1 MAKEGKRINIIG
13 AGVSGLVAAIVLENE
28 GYAPHIFEKTDRV
41 GGRVKS
47 ELNGEFI
54 FDHGFQVLL
63 EAYPMAQ
70 KYLDYSKLNLQQF
83 WPGSI
88 IFEDKKPSKFGDP
101 LRNSSLLLPTFF
113 SKHATL
119 LDKFKV
125 FRLNNELKEQSLASI
140 FQKKELTTLDYLKK
154 KGFSGRIIHDFFQP
168 FFSGIFLETEL
179 STSSRMFEFVFK
191 MFAEGAASVPKE
203 GIEAISK
210 QLASKLKN
218 STFHFNVSVSN
229 VAYAGITI
237 EGLPL
242 VESDATIVATEAD
255 ELISNLRN
263 QKIPWKSCHCLY
275 FETEKKVIQEKLIG
289 LLPVRHLVNNLHYVN
304 SLTGEAKNLL
314 SVTVVD
320 DQGFVGKELEEK
332 VRAELVTL
340 CGIET
345 GALQH
350 SFVIPKALPRLK
362 NIQYE
367 IPASQTQLLDRVF
380 LAGDVTLNGSLNAAM
395 MAGEKA
401 AEAVIGKI
409 ERSSLL

>member
-13 AGVSGLVAAIVLENE
+13 SGVSGLVAAIVLEKE
-28 GYAPHIFEKTDRV
+28 GYAPHVFEKTDRV

-47 ELNGEFI
+47 ELKGEFI

-70 KYLDYSKLNLQQF
+70 KYLDYGKLNLQQF
-83 WPGSI
+83 WPGSV
-88 IFEDKKPSKFGDP
+88 IFEDKKPGKFGDP

-154 KGFSGRIIHDFFQP
+154 KGFSERIIHDFFQP

-229 VAYAGITI
+229 VADAGITI

-289 LLPVRHLVNNLHYVN
+289 LVPGRHLVNNLHYVN

-314 SVTVVD
+314 SVTIVD

-332 VRAELVTL
+332 VKAELITL

-345 GALQH
+345 GTLQH
-350 SFVIPKALPRLK
+350 SLVIPKALPRLK

>member
-1 MAKEGKRINIIG
+1 MSKEGNTINIIG
-13 AGVSGLVAAIVLENE
+13 AGISGLVAAIVLENE

-47 ELNGEFI
+47 ELKGEFI

-70 KYLDYSKLNLQQF
+70 KYLDYNALNLQQF
-83 WPGSI
+83 WPGSV

-101 LRNSSLLLPTFF
+101 LRNSNLLLPTFF

-119 LDKFKV
+119 IDKFKV

-140 FQKKELTTLDYLKK
+140 FQKEELTTLDYLKK
-154 KGFSGRIIHDFFQP
+154 RGFSERIIHDFFQP

-191 MFAEGAASVPKE
+191 MFAEGAASVLKE
-203 GIEAISK
+203 GIEAIPK

-229 VAYAGITI
+229 VADAGITI

-242 VESDATIVATEAD
+242 VLSDATIVATEAD

-275 FETEKKVIQEKLIG
+275 FETEKKVIPEKLIG
-289 LLPVRHLVNNLHYVN
+289 LLPGRHLVNNLHYVN
-304 SLTGEAKNLL
+304 SLTGSAKNLL
-314 SVTVVD
+314 SVTIVD
-320 DQGFVGKELEEK
+320 NKGFDGKELEEK
-332 VRAELVTL
+332 VRKELTSL

-345 GALQH
+345 GTLQH
-350 SFVIPKALPRLK
+350 SFVIPKALPQLK

-401 AEAVIGKI
+401 AEAVINKFQNALI
-409 ERSSLL
+409 